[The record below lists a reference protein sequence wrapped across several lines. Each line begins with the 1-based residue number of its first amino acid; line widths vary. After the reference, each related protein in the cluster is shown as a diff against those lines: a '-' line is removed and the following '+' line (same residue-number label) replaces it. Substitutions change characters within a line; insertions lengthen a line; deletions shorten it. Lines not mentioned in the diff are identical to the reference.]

1 MFGPWKGLYPVP
13 VVQCPMLPV
22 SPVSLSN
29 VLWAFCCDSVVMDWS
44 GSYHCLR
51 LHRLWSFLCCFI
63 IDFVLTHNGLEWL
76 VSLIF
81 YNGSLLLTMARILSY
96 KFTQVHL
103 CVNGAMF
110 STDSSL
116 RLAIARIHSHKLI
129 SVSMVQ
135 FSRLII
141 LYCS

>member
-1 MFGPWKGLYPVP
+1 
-13 VVQCPMLPV
+13 
-22 SPVSLSN
+22 
-29 VLWAFCCDSVVMDWS
+29 MDWS

-51 LHRLWSFLCCFI
+51 LHRLWSFLRYFI

-96 KFTQVHL
+96 KLTQVHL
-103 CVNGAMF
+103 CVNGAIF

-116 RLAIARIHSHKLI
+116 RLTIAKLPSRKLI

-135 FSRLII
+135 FSPLIFFTAHNSEI
-141 LYCS
+141 FAYTNSYKLIFVSMVKSSSLMFFCCS